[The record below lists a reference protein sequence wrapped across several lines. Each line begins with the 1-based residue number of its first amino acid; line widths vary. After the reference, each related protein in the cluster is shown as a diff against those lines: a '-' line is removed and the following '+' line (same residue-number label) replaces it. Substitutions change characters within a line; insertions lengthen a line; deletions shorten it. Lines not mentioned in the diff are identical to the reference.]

1 MAIKVV
7 VGGSLE
13 DHALVRYALS
23 AGMLQTAVDAG
34 TDGFRTLELTGRVRP
49 DVVLVDPSIPSLS
62 GPQLV
67 ARLRRES
74 PASPVVC
81 WTARPDLEEAVEL
94 LLAGAAGYLLKEDG
108 PSDLADRITAVLDG
122 GLVIAPK
129 IAAQLMPRFA
139 HAIQRESDLTRTLGE
154 TTMRLQEVVGT
165 KDQFIANVNHE
176 LRTPVTIVKG
186 IAHLLKSGRL
196 TENDQEQF
204 LNRMDAALEKLTVT
218 VEEIVSVADLGQG
231 RLTLDPRRVEM
242 SVLAHEVCDGVAEA
256 YPDSVIERSIKPSL
270 GVLADRARIAQA
282 MKQLV
287 ENACRFSPPGGR
299 IEVSLRRLSEGV
311 QFSVTDSGIGVPR
324 HIVTKAFQEPFV
336 TAENVLRKERAGLGI
351 GLHLARQLV
360 VMHGGVMSAD
370 PLPAGGSRVRFCI
383 PEHSPLLQISS
394 DDVPATPSRPE
405 RAPVRREVEAMVPPR
420 YTE

>member
-1 MAIKVV
+1 
-7 VGGSLE
+7 
-13 DHALVRYALS
+13 
-23 AGMLQTAVDAG
+23 
-34 TDGFRTLELTGRVRP
+34 
-49 DVVLVDPSIPSLS
+49 
-62 GPQLV
+62 
-67 ARLRRES
+67 
-74 PASPVVC
+74 
-81 WTARPDLEEAVEL
+81 
-94 LLAGAAGYLLKEDG
+94 
-108 PSDLADRITAVLDG
+108 VLDG
-122 GLVIAPK
+122 GMVIAPK
-129 IAAQLMPRFA
+129 VAAQLMPRFA
-139 HAIQRESDLTRTLGE
+139 HAIQRESDLTRALGE

-196 TENDQEQF
+196 TEDDQEQF

-231 RLTLDPRRVEM
+231 RLILDPRRVEM

-311 QFSVTDSGIGVPR
+311 QFSVTDSGIVVPR

-394 DDVPATPSRPE
+394 DDDVPVTPSRPE